1 MKAKL
6 KKFRVYAPPDVKS
19 YGLNEDGTLTVT
31 GIASTTNEDLDGEIV
46 SPDAL
51 ASLAKQVIGL
61 NLHLDHDHSY
71 KGGIGAITD
80 ASLEDSSLRITAVI
94 LPEYAEGILERL
106 DLGMNFGF
114 SIGGIPV
121 IDSLNSRV
129 INDFILLEV
138 SLTLLPANW
147 DTFGTV
153 EVTKGLVES
162 RCLTGACHYI
172 LKEKSDNMSK
182 KDANNPIEVT
192 DEVKQE
198 LVNIVNEAVY
208 NLKPQILDEIRGEI
222 GTVVQDVVTEVLPQ
236 LLPPEV
242 KEAAIEDE
250 EIIEEE
256 AAEDEVIEELD
267 AETVIEEETDEV
279 EEVAAEPPVLEDEEE
294 KAEPEEEPV
303 VDEPTEEE
311 PVDEETDVEEK
322 EVTDDPVDGEDADEE
337 TEYVE
342 TSESADA
349 PKVIVDIKAI
359 AAEIVKDVKESLVK
373 EVKDDLYKELA
384 GKKTTK
390 SATKTKSKL
399 NQYTQKKS
407 ADSKKSE
414 TKFLDSP
421 ERDHL
426 GRNRKY
432 L

>member
-1 MKAKL
+1 MELFMKTKL

-19 YGLNEDGTLTVT
+19 YGLNEDGTLTIT

-51 ASLAKQVIGL
+51 ESLAKQVIGL

-71 KGGIGAITD
+71 KGGIGAITN
-80 ASLEDSSLRITAVI
+80 ATLEESSLRITAAI
-94 LPEYAEGILERL
+94 LPEYAEGIKERL

-172 LKEKSDNMSK
+172 LKEKKSDTMSK
-182 KDANNPIEVT
+182 KEANPIEVT
-192 DEVKQE
+192 DE
-198 LVNIVNEAVY
+198 
-208 NLKPQILDEIRGEI
+208 IRGEI
-222 GTVVQDVVTEVLPQ
+222 GPVVQDVITEVLPQ

-242 KEAAIEDE
+242 KDADIEDE
-250 EIIEEE
+250 EIIDESEE
-256 AAEDEVIEELD
+256 IEELD
-267 AETVIEEETDEV
+267 AEAVIEEETDEV
-279 EEVAAEPPVLEDEEE
+279 EEVAAEPPVLEEE
-294 KAEPEEEPV
+294 KEVETKAEEEPEEEAATEDEAPV
-303 VDEPTEEE
+303 EDETAE
-311 PVDEETDVEEK
+311 DVVEEEK
-322 EVTDDPVDGEDADEE
+322 EVTDEPIDGESSDDDA
-337 TEYVE
+337 EYVE
-342 TSESADA
+342 TTETADA

-359 AAEIVKDVKESLVK
+359 AAEIVKEVKPILAK
-373 EVKDDLYKELA
+373 QVKDDLYKELA

-390 SATKTKSKL
+390 KATKPKSKL
-399 NQYTQKKS
+399 NQYK
-407 ADSKKSE
+407 AKSE
-414 TKFLDSP
+414 TAKKSDKFLDSP

-432 L
+432 I

>member
-1 MKAKL
+1 MKTKL

-19 YGLNEDGTLTVT
+19 YGLNEDGTLTIT

-46 SPDAL
+46 SPDAME
-51 ASLAKQVIGL
+51 SLAKQVIGL

-80 ASLEDSSLRITAVI
+80 AQLENSSLRITAVI

-172 LKEKSDNMSK
+172 LKEKSDNMSR

-192 DEVKQE
+192 DEIKQE

-208 NLKPQILDEIRGEI
+208 NLKPQILDEIRGEM
-222 GTVVQDVVTEVLPQ
+222 GTLVTDVVTEVLPQ

-242 KEAAIEDE
+242 KEADIEDE
-250 EIIEEE
+250 EVIEE
-256 AAEDEVIEELD
+256 AEDEEAIEEFD
-267 AETVIEEETDEV
+267 AEQVIEEETDEV
-279 EEVAAEPPVLEDEEE
+279 EEVSAEPPIEVEEE
-294 KAEPEEEPV
+294 KAA
-303 VDEPTEEE
+303 TEEE
-311 PVDEETDVEEK
+311 EEEVETKATEDEEVEDETVVEEEK
-322 EVTDDPVDGEDADEE
+322 EADKPIDGTSTDEDAEYLE
-337 TEYVE
+337 TTE
-342 TSESADA
+342 TADG
-349 PKVIVDIKAI
+349 PKVIVDVKAI
-359 AAEIVKDVKESLVK
+359 AAEIVK
-373 EVKDDLYKELA
+373 EVKRDLYKELA
-384 GKKTTK
+384 GKKSTKKATK
-390 SATKTKSKL
+390 SKSKLNKYAKTKSKRA
-399 NQYTQKKS
+399 KKNNS
-407 ADSKKSE
+407 
-414 TKFLDSP
+414 FLDSP

-432 L
+432 I